1 MRILKT
7 EVLGVRSAALSD
19 SAAFWSLG
27 GILGV
32 FLFAASAPSPLYR
45 VYAVRWHFSPLTLT
59 VVFALYAFGL
69 LLALLV
75 TGRLSDHL
83 GRRPVILGAIVAE
96 IAAMACFI
104 SANSVAVL
112 AGARTLQGLATGCA
126 IGALSAALV
135 ENSQELGPGLAAVVN
150 SAAPT
155 FGLAAGAIGSS
166 ALVQYGPA
174 PLRLVYWL
182 ILAGLLVGLLLV
194 VAMRETGQRRPGVVS
209 SLRPV
214 IALPPEARG
223 TFIKVSPSVIALWAL
238 SGFYLSLVPAL
249 AAQIERSGNLLW
261 GGIVVFCLTGSG
273 GAAVVVFKTIST
285 RSAMIYGCLALFV
298 GVGITFAG
306 IISNGQVTLIAG
318 SVIAGVGFG
327 LAFLGAFRAVVA
339 VAAPSERAGTISAL
353 YIVSYLAFSVP
364 VVIAGVAELHFTA
377 RAVALAFSGFVAVL
391 AAFGLLTSL
400 PRLKAPAHG
409 EPPVAHLPPCPGTV
423 PPYVPREH
431 GPTAGSPLT
440 VTREGA
446 A

>member
-1 MRILKT
+1 MP
-7 EVLGVRSAALSD
+7 GVRSAALSD
-19 SAAFWSLG
+19 SVAFWSLG

-32 FLFAASAPSPLYR
+32 FMFAASAPSPLYR

-83 GRRPVILGAIVAE
+83 GRRPVILVSIVAE
-96 IAAMACFI
+96 IAAMACFL

-126 IGALSAALV
+126 IGAVAAAVV
-135 ENSQELGPGLAAVVN
+135 ENSQRLGPGLAAVVN

-155 FGLAAGAIGSS
+155 FGLAAGALGSS

-194 VAMRETGQRRPGVVS
+194 AAMRETGQRRPGTLS

-214 IALPPEARG
+214 IGVPPEARA
-223 TFIKVSPSVIALWAL
+223 TFIKVSPSIIALWAL
-238 SGFYLSLVPAL
+238 SGFYLSLVPTL
-249 AAQIERSGNLLW
+249 AGQIERSGNLLW
-261 GGIVVFCLTGSG
+261 GGIVVFCLSGSG
-273 GAAVVVFKTIST
+273 AVSVIVFKTIST
-285 RSAMIYGCLALFV
+285 RSAMLYGCLALFV
-298 GVGITFAG
+298 GVGLTFTG
-306 IISNGQVTLIAG
+306 IVSSGQVTLIAG

-339 VAAPSERAGTISAL
+339 VAAPSQRAGTISAL
-353 YIVSYLAFSVP
+353 YMLSYLAFSVP

-377 RAVALAFSGFVAVL
+377 RAVALVFSGFVAVL
-391 AAFGLLTSL
+391 AAFGVLASL
-400 PRLKAPAHG
+400 PRLKAPTRD
-409 EPPVAHLPPCPGTV
+409 ERQPAHLPPCPGMV
-423 PPYVPREH
+423 PPYLPGGH
-431 GPTAGSPLT
+431 SSAGSPLT
-440 VTREGA
+440 EIRDGA